1 MTQIKK
7 KRKDK
12 ESLVLNNNLFNH
24 EENKKIKLA
33 YGRLHIHISAFD
45 DFAEF
50 ESYFN
55 DIKKTQDDKELNKW
69 LLKVLFLKL
78 KEDKKKKIMDA
89 ALKEFSGSSFDTASI
104 NQIVKESDI
113 AKGSFFTVFMVIS
126 N

>member
-1 MTQIKK
+1 MQNILLTQIKK
-7 KRKDK
+7 KIKDK
-12 ESLVLNNNLFNH
+12 ESLVLNNNHINH

-33 YGRLHIHISAFD
+33 YDRLHIHISAFD
-45 DFAEF
+45 DFSEF

-78 KEDKKKKIMDA
+78 KEDKKHPFDLLLEKITPA
-89 ALKEFSGSSFDTASI
+89 EK
-104 NQIVKESDI
+104 VKIEKWLEDSLN
-113 AKGSFFTVFMVIS
+113 KF

>member
-1 MTQIKK
+1 M
-7 KRKDK
+7 
-12 ESLVLNNNLFNH
+12 NNNLFNH

-33 YGRLHIHISAFD
+33 YDRLHIHISAFD

-78 KEDKKKKIMDA
+78 KEDKKHPFDLLLEKITLHEKEKLEKWLEDSSKK
-89 ALKEFSGSSFDTASI
+89 F
-104 NQIVKESDI
+104 Q
-113 AKGSFFTVFMVIS
+113 
-126 N
+126 

>member
-7 KRKDK
+7 KIKDK
-12 ESLVLNNNLFNH
+12 EILVFNNNLFNH

-33 YGRLHIHISAFD
+33 YDRLHIHISAFD
-45 DFAEF
+45 DFSEF

-78 KEDKKKKIMDA
+78 KEDKKHPFDLLLEKITSHEKKKLEKWLEDSLNKIR
-89 ALKEFSGSSFDTASI
+89 
-104 NQIVKESDI
+104 N
-113 AKGSFFTVFMVIS
+113 
-126 N
+126 